1 MSTLKTGALRGTSGT
16 ADSVQLHASDQ
27 SVTFP
32 GAVTITG
39 ALTSS
44 TTSLGPSY
52 ATGTWTP
59 AYSTASGSVGTYSQ
73 QSGRYTKIGK
83 LVFVTFE
90 ISAEDGDA
98 DGATKITGLPFTSVN
113 AFDQWVGRYFLYTPG
128 AQSGQGHSGNVMN
141 TIARVTSN
149 STELRLHVIDAVNE
163 DQAARD
169 FDFGVC
175 SNSFYVRV
183 KHSFC
188 YEAAS

>member
-16 ADSVQLHASDQ
+16 ADSIQLHASNQ

-32 GAVTITG
+32 GDVTCSGTSTG
-39 ALTSS
+39 F
-44 TTSLGPSY
+44 GPSY

-59 AYSTASGSVGTYSQ
+59 AYSTASGSVGTYNA

-83 LVFVTFE
+83 LVFVTFT
-90 ISAEDGDA
+90 ISAADGDA

-128 AQSGQGHSGNVMN
+128 AHSGQGHSGNVMN

-149 STELRLHVIDAVNE
+149 STELRLHCIDAVNE

-169 FDFGVC
+169 LDFGIC
-175 SNSFYVRV
+175 SDTYYI
-183 KHSFC
+183 KIEHSFC